1 MNRKQPNKQ
10 RRPKDPSPEEIRRRC
25 LEIQRGWN
33 GVTERSRRV
42 CHSPGVEIP
51 KAGRATRLGGIDSCG
66 DG

>member
-1 MNRKQPNKQ
+1 VNGKQPDRQ
-10 RRPKDPSPEEIRRRC
+10 RRPMDPSPEEIRRRC

-42 CHSPGVEIP
+42 THSPEVGIP
-51 KAGRATRLGGIDSCG
+51 EAGRATRLGGIDSCG